1 MKLFFPYLR
10 RKQFRFELK
19 NGVTIPG
26 QPIDEYI
33 TKWMFI
39 HGYDNEVEYAM
50 THKLIREGDVILDV
64 GANMGVWSM
73 IPASIYGDKIK
84 IYAFEPV
91 PSIFQTLTQNIDTN
105 RLNSSYSCHNVG
117 IAETSGELL
126 FDIDTDN
133 SGMGHLSTS
142 ENPDGRQIRVKTIRL
157 SDFRQEHGA
166 EKVNLVK
173 IDVEGAEM
181 LVLKS
186 DEALFQSP
194 DAPMITIEIIDEFL
208 KRFGTSAEAVIKQL
222 RAWGY
227 SLKYLAPSTNK
238 LNDLHDQYDA
248 LNVHNV
254 LAYKA
259 NHLDRVQPLL

>member
-1 MKLFFPYLR
+1 
-10 RKQFRFELK
+10 
-19 NGVTIPG
+19 
-26 QPIDEYI
+26 
-33 TKWMFI
+33 
-39 HGYDNEVEYAM
+39 
-50 THKLIREGDVILDV
+50 
-64 GANMGVWSM
+64 
-73 IPASIYGDKIK
+73 
-84 IYAFEPV
+84 
-91 PSIFQTLTQNIDTN
+91 
-105 RLNSSYSCHNVG
+105 
-117 IAETSGELL
+117 
-126 FDIDTDN
+126 
-133 SGMGHLSTS
+133 
-142 ENPDGRQIRVKTIRL
+142 
-157 SDFRQEHGA
+157 
-166 EKVNLVK
+166 
-173 IDVEGAEM
+173 VEGAEM